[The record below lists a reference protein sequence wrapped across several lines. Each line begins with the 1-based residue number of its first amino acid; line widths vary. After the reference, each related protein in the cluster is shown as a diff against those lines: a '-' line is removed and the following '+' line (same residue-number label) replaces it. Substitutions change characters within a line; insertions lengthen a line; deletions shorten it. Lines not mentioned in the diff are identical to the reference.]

1 MRPRSKT
8 RASGSV
14 LLRGL
19 YGPHMLAFLPALCLV
34 AFWGGGEGFLIFSA
48 LAVPLIYALAGGFGQ
63 ASRMAAP
70 PAVPN
75 PPVEDVAREFLS
87 IARHNG
93 QSTACFQVEIDGL
106 SDIAQRFGDAAADEA
121 RCLLDARLQSVL
133 RDGDRVFHAPPA
145 QFIVLVAPGYRLRLD
160 ALTELAT
167 RLRRALD
174 EPLSVAGMSRYV
186 SASIGIASSL
196 NFGRNVTAQRW
207 LASANQA
214 LEEAVATGTPSTR
227 VWSDKQVK
235 PNSAQKDLHKAIRAA
250 LDSGEFQA
258 VFQPQVGVL
267 SGDVTGMEALARWHH
282 PQKGVIGPAGFLH
295 QMSESGQMDRLGQ
308 IMLTQALNA
317 LIDWDNAGLTV
328 PAVSVNLSQ
337 AELRNPDLPER
348 IGVELDRTGLTA
360 KRLVIEVLETVVAQ
374 AGDDIV
380 RRNLVAL
387 RELGCRI
394 DLDDFGT
401 GHASITTLQQFP
413 ISRVKIDRS
422 FIKDIDRRNDKRR
435 MFAAI
440 MAMTEE
446 LTLETIGEG
455 VETLGE
461 HGILQELKC
470 GHAQGFLFAEP
481 GSAVEMSRWLA
492 DRQEQRDPARSAV
505 LRRVR

>member
-1 MRPRSKT
+1 MRPLSKT
-8 RASGSV
+8 KASGSV

-48 LAVPLIYALAGGFGQ
+48 LAVPVVYALAGGFGQ
-63 ASRMAAP
+63 AFRATAP
-70 PAVPN
+70 PAMSN
-75 PPVEDVAREFLS
+75 PPVEEVAQEFLS
-87 IARHNG
+87 IALHNG
-93 QSTACFQVEIDGL
+93 QSTACFQMEIDGL
-106 SDIAQRFGDAAADEA
+106 SDIAQSFGDSAADEA
-121 RCLLDARLQSVL
+121 RRLLEARLQSVL
-133 RDGDRVFHAPPA
+133 RDGDLVFDAGPA
-145 QFIVLVAPGYRLRLD
+145 QFTVLVAPGYRLRLD
-160 ALTELAT
+160 ALTKFAT
-167 RLRRALD
+167 RLRAALD
-174 EPLSVAGMSRYV
+174 EPLSVAGTSRYV

-214 LEEAVATGTPSTR
+214 LEEAVATGTASTR
-227 VWSDKQVK
+227 VWSDKQVT
-235 PNSAQKDLHKAIRAA
+235 PNSVQQDPHKELRAA
-250 LDSGEFQA
+250 LENGEFQA

-267 SGDVTGMEALARWHH
+267 SGKVTGMEALARWHH

-295 QMSESGQMDRLGQ
+295 QMSEGGQMDRLGH
-308 IMLTQALNA
+308 IMLIQALSA
-317 LIDWDNAGLTV
+317 LLDWDNAGLIV
-328 PAVSVNLSQ
+328 PTVSVNLSQ
-337 AELRNPDLPER
+337 AELRNPDLAER

-360 KRLVIEVLETVVAQ
+360 QRLVIEVLETVVAE

-387 RELGCRI
+387 SELGCRI

-401 GHASITTLQQFP
+401 GHASITTLQHFP

-422 FIKDIDRRNDKRR
+422 FIKDIDRRDDKRR

-446 LTLETIGEG
+446 LTLETLGEG

-461 HGILQELKC
+461 HGVLQELKC
-470 GHAQGFLFAEP
+470 GHAQGFLFAKP
-481 GSAVEMSRWLA
+481 GSAAEVSSWLA
-492 DRQEQRDPARSAV
+492 HRQEQEDPARSAV
-505 LRRVR
+505 LRSVK